1 MYPGDHTPGRKARRA
16 GGARAWMLQVR
27 EAAALEGN
35 PDRSWGGGWWLRGA
49 QYGPGR
55 YPDSL
60 QEEVQEGG
68 GCLWGLEGEE
78 VKKLGSR
85 RRGNVRSSGGRKSWV
100 RGAASMKGS
109 GSCPGRDVARSAFR
123 KDTAFLLCLL
133 SRQASPRPEKLG
145 LGLRSSGIL
154 VSLRLSGCV
163 SQVPSPRSLCPT
175 WAGHRDLSLEARA
188 SSLPCLTPRWPG
200 HPPTGGSPSCWERGR
215 GPQSRGHA
223 GMGHRAG
230 SSRSGAAVWVG
241 EGLLGCSLFFFVN
254 FYLDWFLVS
263 RYSLLTSYPRLLRKI
278 SAFGFLA

>member
-1 MYPGDHTPGRKARRA
+1 
-16 GGARAWMLQVR
+16 MLQVR

-49 QYGPGR
+49 QHGPGR

-188 SSLPCLTPRWPG
+188 SSLPCLTPRWQVIRRLGALPAAGNVDAVPKVEVTRGWATGPG
-200 HPPTGGSPSCWERGR
+200 APGQGRLCGWGR
-215 GPQSRGHA
+215 GCL
-223 GMGHRAG
+223 
-230 SSRSGAAVWVG
+230 AAA
-241 EGLLGCSLFFFVN
+241 FFF
-254 FYLDWFLVS
+254 S
-263 RYSLLTSYPRLLRKI
+263 
-278 SAFGFLA
+278 